1 VTKRTISERM
11 VGVALSDL
19 KQKFPALDEK
29 SVALLKQI
37 GVTSLV
43 SLLSLPI
50 ERLSALLNLNFHS
63 ANKLRRSLMEQYSPV
78 PCSGLG
84 LYQAAPDPP
93 ILSTGC
99 RAFDAILGGG
109 LRSGEIC
116 EVFGGPS
123 TGKTQLCLSAVALC
137 ALSGGKVVYID
148 TAGDLCLQ
156 RLSQVVE
163 ARGCSREKAEEALE
177 RVLVAKA
184 WDPTQMLA
192 TIEQL
197 GEVRADLVVL
207 DNLSIPFM
215 PMVTN
220 NSLSAAF
227 AAGSRVVQALRKI
240 STTTNPPPAILATCN
255 LRAGRDLEPAPALG
269 GVFRGL
275 ADTRVLLTRVDATT
289 LQADIVRGLTGSCN
303 YSLGKLGVT

>member
-1 VTKRTISERM
+1 MVAVT
-11 VGVALSDL
+11 LSDL
-19 KQKFPALDEK
+19 TQKFPALDEK
-29 SVALLKQI
+29 AVALLKQI

-50 ERLSALLNLNFHS
+50 ERLSGLLQLNFHS
-63 ANKLRRSLMEQYSPV
+63 ANQLRQSLLEQYSPV
-78 PCSGLG
+78 PCSGLR

-99 RAFDAILGGG
+99 KALDAILGGG

-137 ALSGGKVVYID
+137 ALSGGKVVYVD
-148 TAGDLCLQ
+148 TAGDLCHQ
-156 RLSQVVE
+156 RLFQVAE
-163 ARGCSREKAEEALE
+163 ARGCSGEKAEEALE
-177 RVLVAKA
+177 KVMVAKA
-184 WDPTQMLA
+184 WDPIQILA
-192 TIEQL
+192 TVEQL
-197 GEVRADLVVL
+197 GEIQPDLVVL
-207 DNLSIPFM
+207 DNLSLPFM

-220 NSLSAAF
+220 KSLPAAF
-227 AAGSRVVQALRKI
+227 AAGSRLVQALRKI
-240 STTTNPPPAILATCN
+240 STATNPPPAILTTSN

-275 ADTRVLLTRVDATT
+275 ADTRVLMTRVDATT
-289 LQADIVRGLTGSCN
+289 LKADVVRGLTGSCN
-303 YSLGKLGVT
+303 YSLGKLGVS

>member
-1 VTKRTISERM
+1 M
-11 VGVALSDL
+11 VGTHLSDL
-19 KQKFPALDEK
+19 TQNFPALDDK
-29 SVALLKQI
+29 ALALLKQI

-43 SLLSLPI
+43 SLISLPI
-50 ERLSALLNLNFHS
+50 ERLSGLLNLPFHT
-63 ANKLRRSLMEQYSPV
+63 ADQLRQSLIEQYCPA
-78 PCSGLG
+78 PISGLSV
-84 LYQAAPDPP
+84 YQAAPDPP

-99 RAFDAILGGG
+99 KAFDAIIGGG
-109 LRSGEIC
+109 LRAGEIC
-116 EVFGGPS
+116 EVFGGPN

-137 ALSGGKVVYID
+137 ALSGGKVVFVD

-156 RLSQVVE
+156 RLLQVAE
-163 ARGCSREKAEEALE
+163 ARASSKERAEEALE
-177 RVLVAKA
+177 RVMVAKA
-184 WDPTQMLA
+184 WDPIQMLA
-192 TIEQL
+192 TIEQI
-197 GEVRADLVVL
+197 GEVQPDLVVL

-220 NSLSAAF
+220 NSLPAAF

-240 STTTNPPPAILATCN
+240 SITNPPPAILATSN

-289 LQADIVRGLTGSCN
+289 LKADIVRGLPASCN

>member
-1 VTKRTISERM
+1 M
-11 VGVALSDL
+11 VGPLSDL
-19 KQKFPALDEK
+19 SQNFPALDEK
-29 SVALLKQI
+29 ALALLKQI

-43 SLLSLPI
+43 SLISLPI
-50 ERLSALLNLNFHS
+50 ERLSGLLNLPFHS
-63 ANKLRRSLMEQYSPV
+63 AYNLRQSLIEQYCPA
-78 PCSGLG
+78 PISGLSV
-84 LYQAAPDPP
+84 YQAAPDPP

-99 RAFDAILGGG
+99 KAFDAILGGG
-109 LRSGEIC
+109 LRAGEIC
-116 EVFGGPS
+116 EVFGAPS

-137 ALSGGKVVYID
+137 ALSGGKVVYVD

-156 RLSQVVE
+156 RLLQVAE
-163 ARGCSREKAEEALE
+163 ARGCSKEKAEEALE
-177 RVLVAKA
+177 RVMVAKA
-184 WDPTQMLA
+184 WDPIQMLA
-192 TIEQL
+192 TVEQI
-197 GEVRADLVVL
+197 GEVQPDLVVL

-220 NSLSAAF
+220 NSLPAAF

-240 STTTNPPPAILATCN
+240 STRNPPPAILATSN

-275 ADTRVLLTRVDATT
+275 ADTRVLLTRVNATM
-289 LQADIVRGLTGSCN
+289 LKADIVRGSSGSCN